1 VAARESGRQIRALP
15 PHTTNGRDAES
26 VDLEAAQRK
35 RARRLGT
42 LLALVVIAI
51 VATTFLWK
59 LSLSQ

>member
-1 VAARESGRQIRALP
+1 VAARESGRQIRPLP
-15 PHTTNGRDAES
+15 PQTIDGRDAER
-26 VDLEAAQRK
+26 VALEAAQRK
-35 RARRLGT
+35 KARRLGA